1 MDFELIK
8 FLNANSFNNVWFW
21 VLVSIIWLKSINS
34 TFGVTISQI
43 QKAQI
48 SGGSALI
55 DIETIILIN
64 SRRRTEYINRFG
76 LWIISIGM
84 FLLSATATLGFW
96 FSYELMQA
104 STFLLVKLYYS
115 YFSTLSLASKIKTK
129 KLIGTDLCKAYLRCK
144 NQKQFFGLLIIL
156 FISFFSSYYSIIL
169 R

>member
-21 VLVSIIWLKSINS
+21 VLVSIIWLKSINF

-64 SRRRTEYINRFG
+64 SRRRIEYINRFG

-104 STFLLVKLYYS
+104 STFLLIKLYYS
-115 YFSTLSLASKIKTK
+115 YFSSLSLASKIKTK

-169 R
+169 G

>member
-21 VLVSIIWLKSINS
+21 VLVSIIWLKSINF

>member
-21 VLVSIIWLKSINS
+21 VLVSIIWLKSINF

-144 NQKQFFGLLIIL
+144 NQKQFFGLLIII
-156 FISFFSSYYSIIL
+156 FISLFSSYYSIIL
-169 R
+169 G

>member
-21 VLVSIIWLKSINS
+21 VLVSIIWVTIINF

-43 QKAQI
+43 QKAQL
-48 SGGSALI
+48 SGGTALI

-64 SRRRTEYINRFG
+64 SRRRTEYIDEFG

>member
-21 VLVSIIWLKSINS
+21 VLVSIIWVTIINF

-43 QKAQI
+43 QKAQL
-48 SGGSALI
+48 SGGTALI

-64 SRRRTEYINRFG
+64 SRRRTEYIDEFG

-84 FLLSATATLGFW
+84 FLLSASATLGFW
-96 FSYELMQA
+96 FSYEFMQA
-104 STFLLVKLYYS
+104 STFLLILLYYS
-115 YFSTLSLASKIKTK
+115 YISTLRLASKIKTK
-129 KLIGTDLCKAYLRCK
+129 KLSGNDLCKAYLKCK
-144 NQKQFFGLLIIL
+144 NQKQFFGLIIIL

-169 R
+169 G

>member
-21 VLVSIIWLKSINS
+21 VLVSIIWVTIINF

-64 SRRRTEYINRFG
+64 SRRRIEYINRFG

-115 YFSTLSLASKIKTK
+115 YFSSLSLASKIKTK

-169 R
+169 G

>member
-21 VLVSIIWLKSINS
+21 VLVSIIWVKTVNF

-43 QKAQI
+43 QKAQL
-48 SGGSALI
+48 SGGTALI

-64 SRRRTEYINRFG
+64 SRLSTEYIDKFG
-76 LWIISIGM
+76 LWIISISM
-84 FLLSATATLGFW
+84 FLLSAFATLGFW

-104 STFLLVKLYYS
+104 STFLLILLYYS
-115 YFSTLSLASKIKTK
+115 YISTFSLASKIKK
-129 KLIGTDLCKAYLRCK
+129 RKLSGNDLCKAYLKCK
-144 NQKQFFGLLIIL
+144 NQKQFFGLLIVL

-169 R
+169 G

>member
-21 VLVSIIWLKSINS
+21 VLVSIIWLKSINF

-64 SRRRTEYINRFG
+64 SQRRTEYINRFG

-104 STFLLVKLYYS
+104 STFLLIKLYYS
-115 YFSTLSLASKIKTK
+115 YFSSLSLASKIKTK

-144 NQKQFFGLLIIL
+144 NQKQFFGLLIII
-156 FISFFSSYYSIIL
+156 FISLFSSYYSIIL
-169 R
+169 G

>member
-1 MDFELIK
+1 MDFELTK

-21 VLVSIIWLKSINS
+21 VLVSIIWLKSINF

>member
-21 VLVSIIWLKSINS
+21 VLVSIIWLKSINF

-104 STFLLVKLYYS
+104 STFLLIKLYYS
-115 YFSTLSLASKIKTK
+115 YFSSLSLASKIKTK

-169 R
+169 G

>member
-21 VLVSIIWLKSINS
+21 VLVSIIWLKSINF

-169 R
+169 G

>member
-21 VLVSIIWLKSINS
+21 VLVSIIWVTIINF

-43 QKAQI
+43 QKAQL
-48 SGGSALI
+48 SGGTALI

-64 SRRRTEYINRFG
+64 SRRRTEYIDEFG

-84 FLLSATATLGFW
+84 FLLSASATLGFW
-96 FSYELMQA
+96 FSYEFMQA
-104 STFLLVKLYYS
+104 STFLLILLYYS
-115 YFSTLSLASKIKTK
+115 YISTLRLASKIKTK
-129 KLIGTDLCKAYLRCK
+129 KLSGNDLCTACLLYTSDAA
-144 NQKQFFGLLIIL
+144 FFGLLIIL

-169 R
+169 G